1 MRNPLRYTIAS
12 KLFLPIAI
20 LVFSSISFIYFVWI
34 PNYVE
39 FTISALTAQ
48 IDKTILSV
56 SEGIIPLVL
65 ENKLSAVYATLDIVL
80 KDNPRWIDLQLHD
93 SQGRSIYPLIPS
105 QISDPSFEKR
115 VISREIN
122 TGGANLGM
130 ISVIYDFSKLIKD
143 VQSQS
148 YELFSVISFL
158 IVVFALAIG
167 LLLQFLIVRPVNHLK
182 NASDALA
189 GGNYEVKLPRPTRDE
204 IGHLVRSFDAM
215 RNQIK
220 FVQDELLEAS
230 TQAKAA
236 SETKSAF
243 LANMSH
249 EIRTPMNGILGL
261 ADVLIEEAETPEL
274 RESLEIIRRSSSRL
288 LNLLNEVLDISKI
301 EAGTFRIKL
310 ETADIV
316 KVCSDEVMLF
326 QAAAAAKNVDLSF
339 SVNDAPAC
347 VRIDPVRVQ
356 QVLSNLISN
365 AIKFTSDGFVRV
377 TLTVERSSE
386 EPRLIIS
393 VKDSGIG
400 ISEEDHDKVFLEF
413 IQVGRSQIGSNKGT
427 GLGLAICRK
436 VVDLMGGTIKLQSQL
451 GHGSEFVVK
460 LPFKKEVH
468 GISHKPESPSHRYT
482 SVSRGIENHRLH
494 VLLVDDDEI
503 NRSFGQKMLHHLGVE
518 RVDVLETGEKVV
530 EMLENETYD
539 LIFMDCQMPVVNGFE
554 ATQRVREME
563 ERNSLLRTPIIAI
576 TAKAMAGDREKC
588 MEAGMDG
595 YMVKPIRRKEVIRIL
610 EKFGNGKGA
619 GT

>member
-339 SVNDAPAC
+339 SVNDAPAR
-347 VRIDPVRVQ
+347 VRIDPVRVE

-413 IQVGRSQIGSNKGT
+413 IQVGCSQIGSNNGT

-436 VVDLMGGTIKLQSQL
+436 VVNLMGGTIELQSQL

>member
-316 KVCSDEVMLF
+316 KVCSDQVTLF

-356 QVLSNLISN
+356 QILSNLISN

-413 IQVGRSQIGSNKGT
+413 IQVGRSQTGSNKGT

-460 LPFKKEVH
+460 LPFKREVH
-468 GISHKPESPSHRYT
+468 GISHEPESPSHRYT
-482 SVSRGIENHRLH
+482 SVSRGIESHRLH